1 MYEFHYNYIKKKYNA
16 NQLFKNTDSLVY
28 EIEANDVYQ
37 DFHEDKNLFD
47 FSDCPKDSK
56 FFDHVSKKVIG
67 NLKEQF
73 KVKIIGAFVG

>member
-1 MYEFHYNYIKKKYNA
+1 M
-16 NQLFKNTDSLVY
+16 
-28 EIEANDVYQ
+28 
-37 DFHEDKNLFD
+37 FD

-73 KVKIIGAFVG
+73 KVKIIGAFVGWKSKMYYLIDVDNEENKKAIGVCIDVLLIKKW